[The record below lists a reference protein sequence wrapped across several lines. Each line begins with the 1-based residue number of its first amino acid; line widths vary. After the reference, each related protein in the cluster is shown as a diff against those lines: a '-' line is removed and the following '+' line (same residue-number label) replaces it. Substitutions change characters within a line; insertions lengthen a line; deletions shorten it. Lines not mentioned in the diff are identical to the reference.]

1 MLEKIFP
8 DEWIES
14 TYQIDFQDYYDRGYR
29 GLIFDIDNTL
39 VPHGADAD
47 ERAISLFKYLKEL
60 GYEICLLSNNKKP
73 RVERFNKDVNVK
85 YIFKAGKPYSRN
97 YYVAS
102 MMMRTSIKST
112 LVIGDQLFTD
122 IYGGKLAGIH
132 TILVNPIDKHEEI
145 QIVLKRWLEK
155 PIMFLYKHFLK
166 EDAVD
171 LPRNRKPVS
180 RSGRRINRHMKKHR
194 FATAKRLI
202 RIEALFR
209 KRYADTRL

>member
-1 MLEKIFP
+1 MLSRIFP

-14 TYQIDFQDYYDRGYR
+14 TYKIDFQDYYDRGYR

-47 ERAISLFKYLKEL
+47 SRAISLFKYLKEL
-60 GYEICLLSNNKKP
+60 GFEICLLSNNKKP
-73 RVERFNKDVNVK
+73 RVERFNKDINVQ
-85 YIFKAGKPYSRN
+85 YIFKAGKPYSKN

-112 LVIGDQLFTD
+112 IVIGDQLFTD

-155 PIMFLYKHFLK
+155 PIMFLYKHILK

-171 LPRNRKPVS
+171 LPKNRKPLS
-180 RSGRRINRHMKKHR
+180 KTSKKYGRHFRRKTT
-194 FATAKRLI
+194 TAKKLAK
-202 RIEALFR
+202 IESLFR
-209 KRYADTRL
+209 KRYADI